1 MNDRLSKDSSAPFFS
16 IIIPSYNNGSYLQK
30 CIQSLQKQ
38 SFEAWEAIIVI
49 DASPDDAFHIAKQ
62 LSDKDGRIQII
73 NKTQNEGTHLARKS
87 GVKRAQGEYA
97 LFLDA
102 DDELADNALSSLAA
116 LTSQQTFDVLHF
128 GTELFGENMP
138 ETVCSNLAIGICP
151 HYMVRKSLSP
161 LSLIP
166 KRIVKTGV
174 SCNVCI
180 VPNF

>member
-97 LFLDA
+97 LFQMQMM
-102 DDELADNALSSLAA
+102 N
-116 LTSQQTFDVLHF
+116 SQIMHCRL
-128 GTELFGENMP
+128 
-138 ETVCSNLAIGICP
+138 
-151 HYMVRKSLSP
+151 
-161 LSLIP
+161 
-166 KRIVKTGV
+166 
-174 SCNVCI
+174 
-180 VPNF
+180 